1 MANTANAN
9 TARLD
14 RWGRP
19 DWAGPHHDNF
29 ESRDDWRPRFHPGRI
44 ILIVAGF
51 IIWWPLGLAALA
63 YTLWSRNM
71 GCWSQDR
78 HGRWAD
84 KMERMQYKMER
95 MHSRMEGRGYYA
107 PSSGTAPSMI
117 TAWRRCA
124 VSRKSRPNSRTSS
137 IVCAT
142 PRTRK
147 SSTPSWRSTSSARLR
162 RTISR
167 RDKTSLRLPDWL
179 TKPPT
184 CRSGGLFCFACQFDN
199 AFLMA
204 RSTGE

>member
-19 DWAGPHHDNF
+19 DWAEPHHDNF
-29 ESRDDWRPRFHPGRI
+29 DSRRDWQPRFHPGRI

-71 GCWSQDR
+71 GCLSHDR

-95 MHSRMEGRGYYA
+95 MRSRMEGRGYYA
-107 PSSGTAPSMI
+107 PSSGNRAFDDYRMETL
-117 TAWRRCA
+117 RRLEEEQTEF
-124 VSRKSRPNSRTSS
+124 KDFLD
-137 IVCAT
+137 
-142 PRTRK
+142 
-147 SSTPSWRSTSSARLR
+147 RLR
-162 RTISR
+162 HAK
-167 RDKTSLRLPDWL
+167 DKEEFDAFMAQHKQRPT
-179 TKPPT
+179 PPNEQPQ
-184 CRSGGLFCFACQFDN
+184 G
-199 AFLMA
+199 
-204 RSTGE
+204 